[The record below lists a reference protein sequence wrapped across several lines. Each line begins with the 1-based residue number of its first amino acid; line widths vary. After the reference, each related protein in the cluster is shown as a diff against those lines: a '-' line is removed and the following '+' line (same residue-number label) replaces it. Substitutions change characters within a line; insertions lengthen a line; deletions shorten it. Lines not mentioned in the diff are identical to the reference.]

1 MFGDVNSVTL
11 IGNITNDLLV
21 RYTGNGTA
29 VISFGLATNRRYKLP
44 DSEEWKEEPTFH
56 NIVLFGKQAEFLT
69 QRGRKGTRVYV
80 TGRLQTR
87 NWQDKE
93 GKTNYKTEIVVDR
106 MLLLD
111 RYERNNPG
119 SPSGDYSKSAPA
131 QSASPAEEADIYDTK
146 SDSSGKKTGGKDN
159 IIDTDDLPF

>member
-11 IGNITNDLLV
+11 IGNITNDLTV
-21 RYTGNGTA
+21 RYTPNGKA
-29 VISFGLATNRRYKLP
+29 VMSFGLATNRRYKLP
-44 DSEEWKEEPTFH
+44 NTEEWKEEPTFH
-56 NIVLFGKQAEFLT
+56 NIVLFGNQAEFLA

-111 RYERNNPG
+111 RYERNATPESKAKYDAVKANSVNKTEDGLEGLPDLNS
-119 SPSGDYSKSAPA
+119 SPVVSAKSK
-131 QSASPAEEADIYDTK
+131 ENT
-146 SDSSGKKTGGKDN
+146 
-159 IIDTDDLPF
+159 IDPDDLPF